1 MMLQLHTVRTGIPD
15 TPQTCL
21 SASSFHEYHSDFP
34 RNLWDIP
41 QRPPRAQTYPGNSIY
56 QQTTDAN
63 RHLQTRSYNLRST
76 GSMLRGTFV
85 LRRHIWLVLTRAVD
99 TMQANVV
106 TTLSFDNHLR
116 IWLNFAPSKHWIW
129 QNPQMCPFRHC
140 DLNVPLKSC
149 FIWEETEQAEF
160 SKESGLNKQIFVL

>member
-1 MMLQLHTVRTGIPD
+1 MQE
-15 TPQTCL
+15 
-21 SASSFHEYHSDFP
+21 A
-34 RNLWDIP
+34 
-41 QRPPRAQTYPGNSIY
+41 
-56 QQTTDAN
+56 
-63 RHLQTRSYNLRST
+63 RSYNLRST

-129 QNPQMCPFRHC
+129 QNPQTRSYNLTSTASMLGGTKLLRRHIWLVLIHAVEIKQANVMIMLFFGKYLRIWLKYAPSKHWIWKNPQMCTSNILTWMCP
-140 DLNVPLKSC
+140 
-149 FIWEETEQAEF
+149 
-160 SKESGLNKQIFVL
+160 